1 MTAVTYIAKRSI
13 VAGHVVNNSYSINI
27 PVVSMP
33 VSRQPKKNMNESLSM
48 VRETIYHG
56 AAELWEIQTPLLTSS
71 QTLAMKE
78 FLDSVEDGSAFT
90 FDAYGSVNT
99 PVNQVS
105 AEIESTG
112 YPMQREPRGQGGS
125 NDYFRFSFTV
135 RVVT

>member
-33 VSRQPKKNMNESLSM
+33 VSRQPKKTMNESLSLL
-48 VRETIYHG
+48 RETIYHG
-56 AAELWEIQTPLLTSS
+56 SSEMWNIQTALLTPS
-71 QTLAMKE
+71 QTLSIKE
-78 FLDSVEDGSAFT
+78 FLDSVEDGSSFT
-90 FDAYGSVNT
+90 FDAYGNVNT
-99 PVNQVS
+99 PVNQVT

-112 YPMQREPRGQGGS
+112 YSMEREAKGQGGS
-125 NDYFRFSFTV
+125 NDHFRFSFVV